1 MFRFSFFS
9 FLLPCR
15 RRVTQLTGAALLL
28 CGVMQ
33 AQATQRIEFSPDPA
47 GAYPEGIAWNARA
60 GAFLISSLRGGQL
73 GLVYPDGRYRR
84 FSTGTGLIT
93 TSGMLVDA
101 ERNRVLVCNE
111 DVGVSRNSAAGTRNR
126 VAQVLEFNL
135 DTGVLQQ
142 TYDLSSL
149 SHGSTLAND
158 LTLDAQGNIYVTDS
172 FQPQIYKIDRATH
185 QVSIL
190 VRSARL
196 MPADAPAAAQ
206 GTRPYLNGVVYHPD
220 GYLIAADYTRGLL
233 WKVTLDNAPAVSA
246 IRLPQRLKGPDG
258 LRLKNAH
265 ELVIVQSFPGEKG
278 SMSGDVTLL
287 SSTDGW
293 ASARI
298 AAVAAPP
305 GLDGPT
311 GAALRDGEVWVV
323 NSRYPRLFADVAQ
336 AESTKTF
343 SIVKVAFEPA
353 AADGRRSTTIANR
366 AGIGLNAH

>member
-1 MFRFSFFS
+1 MFRFSLFS
-9 FLLPCR
+9 FLLSRCPR
-15 RRVTQLTGAALLL
+15 LTQLAGAALFLS
-28 CGVMQ
+28 GVMQ
-33 AQATQRIEFSPDPA
+33 AQATQRIEFSPDAA

-60 GAFLISSLRGGQL
+60 GAFLVSSLRGGQL

-84 FSTGTGLIT
+84 FSTGSGLIT

-111 DVGVSRNSAAGTRNR
+111 DVGVSLNSTSGTRNR

-135 DTGVLQQ
+135 DTGALQQ

-149 SHGSTLAND
+149 SRGPTLAND
-158 LTLDAQGNIYVTDS
+158 LALDAQGNIYVTDS
-172 FQPQIYKIDRATH
+172 FQPQIYKIDRATR

-206 GTRPYLNGVVYHPD
+206 GTQPYLNGIVYHPD

-233 WKVTLDNAPAVSA
+233 WKVTLDNASA
-246 IRLPQRLKGPDG
+246 ISEIRLPQRLKGPDG

-265 ELVIVQSFPGEKG
+265 ELVIVQSYPGRKG
-278 SMSGDVTLL
+278 GMSGNVTLL
-287 SSTDGW
+287 ASSDGW
-293 ASARI
+293 ASAHL
-298 AAVAAPP
+298 AAVATPP

-336 AESTKTF
+336 AERTRTF
-343 SIVKVAFEPA
+343 SIVKVALERRPA
-353 AADGRRSTTIANR
+353 DR
-366 AGIGLNAH
+366 

>member
-1 MFRFSFFS
+1 MFRFSLFS
-9 FLLPCR
+9 FLLPRCR
-15 RRVTQLTGAALLL
+15 RLTQLAGAALFLS
-28 CGVMQ
+28 GVMQ
-33 AQATQRIEFSPDPA
+33 AQATQRIEFSPDAA

-60 GAFLISSLRGGQL
+60 GAFLVSSLRGGQL

-84 FSTGTGLIT
+84 FSTGSGLIT

-111 DVGVSRNSAAGTRNR
+111 DVGVSLNSASGTRNR

-135 DTGVLQQ
+135 DTGALQQ

-149 SHGSTLAND
+149 SRGPTLAND
-158 LTLDAQGNIYVTDS
+158 LALDAQGNIYVTDS
-172 FQPQIYKIDRATH
+172 FQPQIYKIDRATR

-206 GTRPYLNGVVYHPD
+206 GTQPYLNGIVYHPD

-233 WKVTLDNAPAVSA
+233 WKVTLDNASA
-246 IRLPQRLKGPDG
+246 ISEIRLPQRLKGPDG

-265 ELVIVQSFPGEKG
+265 ELVIVQSYPGRKG
-278 SMSGDVTLL
+278 GMSGNVTLL
-287 SSTDGW
+287 ASSDGW
-293 ASARI
+293 ASAHL
-298 AAVAAPP
+298 AAVATPP

-336 AESTKTF
+336 AERTRTF
-343 SIVKVAFEPA
+343 SIVRVALERRPA
-353 AADGRRSTTIANR
+353 DRRWLPTQ
-366 AGIGLNAH
+366 LE

>member
-1 MFRFSFFS
+1 S
-9 FLLPCR
+9 FLLPRC
-15 RRVTQLTGAALLL
+15 RRVTQLAGAALFLS
-28 CGVMQ
+28 GVMQ
-33 AQATQRIEFSPDPA
+33 AQATQRIDFSPDAA

-60 GAFLISSLRGGQL
+60 GAFLVSSLRGGQL

-84 FSTGTGLIT
+84 FSTGNGLIT

-111 DVGVSRNSAAGTRNR
+111 DVGVSLNSAPGTRNR

-135 DTGVLQQ
+135 DTGALQQ

-149 SHGSTLAND
+149 SRGPTLAND
-158 LTLDAQGNIYVTDS
+158 LALDAQGNIYVTDS
-172 FQPQIYKIDRATH
+172 FQPQIYKIDRATR

-206 GTRPYLNGVVYHPD
+206 GTQPYLNGIVYHPD

-233 WKVTLDNAPAVSA
+233 WKVTLDNASA
-246 IRLPQRLKGPDG
+246 ISEIRLPQRLKGPDG

-265 ELVIVQSFPGEKG
+265 ELVIVQSYPGRKG
-278 SMSGDVTLL
+278 GMSGNVTLL
-287 SSTDGW
+287 ASYDGW
-293 ASARI
+293 ASAHL
-298 AAVAAPP
+298 AAVATPP

-336 AESTKTF
+336 AESVRTF
-343 SIVKVAFEPA
+343 SIVKVALKRRPA
-353 AADGRRSTTIANR
+353 DRRRLPT
-366 AGIGLNAH
+366 LPE

>member
-1 MFRFSFFS
+1 MLMFRFSLFS
-9 FLLPCR
+9 FLLPRCR
-15 RRVTQLTGAALLL
+15 RLTQLAGAALFLS
-28 CGVMQ
+28 GVMQ
-33 AQATQRIEFSPDPA
+33 AQATQRIDFSPDAA

-60 GAFLISSLRGGQL
+60 GAFLVSSLRGGQL

-84 FSTGTGLIT
+84 FSTGSGLIT

-111 DVGVSRNSAAGTRNR
+111 DVGVSLNSASGTRNR

-135 DTGVLQQ
+135 DTGALQQ

-149 SHGSTLAND
+149 SRGPTLAND
-158 LTLDAQGNIYVTDS
+158 LALDAQGNIYVTDS
-172 FQPQIYKIDRATH
+172 FQPQIYKIDRATR

-206 GTRPYLNGVVYHPD
+206 GTQPYLNGIVYHPD

-233 WKVTLDNAPAVSA
+233 WKVTLDNASA
-246 IRLPQRLKGPDG
+246 ISEIRLPQRLKGPDG

-278 SMSGDVTLL
+278 GMSGNVTLL
-287 SSTDGW
+287 ASSDGW
-293 ASARI
+293 ASAHL
-298 AAVAAPP
+298 AAVATPP

-336 AESTKTF
+336 AERTRTF
-343 SIVKVAFEPA
+343 SIVRVALERRPA
-353 AADGRRSTTIANR
+353 DR
-366 AGIGLNAH
+366 

>member
-1 MFRFSFFS
+1 MFRFSLFS
-9 FLLPCR
+9 FLLSRCR
-15 RRVTQLTGAALLL
+15 RLTQLAGAALFLS
-28 CGVMQ
+28 GVMQ
-33 AQATQRIEFSPDPA
+33 AQATQRIDFSPDAA

-60 GAFLISSLRGGQL
+60 GAFLVSSLRGGQL

-84 FSTGTGLIT
+84 FSTGSGLIT

-111 DVGVSRNSAAGTRNR
+111 DVGVSLNSASGTRNR

-135 DTGVLQQ
+135 DNGALQQ

-149 SHGSTLAND
+149 SRGPTLAND
-158 LTLDAQGNIYVTDS
+158 LALDAQGNIYVTDS
-172 FQPQIYKIDRATH
+172 FQPQIYKIDRATR

-206 GTRPYLNGVVYHPD
+206 GTQPYLNGIVYHPD

-233 WKVTLDNAPAVSA
+233 WKVTLDNASA
-246 IRLPQRLKGPDG
+246 ISEIRLPQRLKGPDG

-265 ELVIVQSFPGEKG
+265 ELVIVQSYPGRKG
-278 SMSGDVTLL
+278 GMSGNVTLL
-287 SSTDGW
+287 ASSDGW
-293 ASARI
+293 ASAHL
-298 AAVAAPP
+298 AAVATPP

-336 AESTKTF
+336 AERTRTF
-343 SIVKVAFEPA
+343 SIVRVALERRPA
-353 AADGRRSTTIANR
+353 DR
-366 AGIGLNAH
+366 

>member
-1 MFRFSFFS
+1 MFPFRVFS
-9 FLLPCR
+9 LLVPQR
-15 RRVTQLTGAALLL
+15 RCAARLAGIALFIG
-28 CGVMQ
+28 GVVQ
-33 AQATQRIEFSPDPA
+33 AHATQRIDFSPDPA
-47 GAYPEGIAWNARA
+47 GAYPEGVAWNARA
-60 GAFLISSLRGGQL
+60 GAFLVSSLRGGQL

-84 FSTGTGLIT
+84 FSTGKGLIT

-135 DTGVLQQ
+135 DTGALQQ

-149 SHGSTLAND
+149 SHGPTLPND

-172 FQPQIYKIDRATH
+172 FQPQIYKIDRTTR

-190 VRSARL
+190 VRSSL
-196 MPADAPAAAQ
+196 LLPAEAPAAAQ
-206 GTRPYLNGVVYHPD
+206 GTQPYLNGIVYHPD

-233 WKVTLDNAPAVSA
+233 WKVTLENAPAVSE
-246 IRLPQRLKGPDG
+246 IRLPRRLKGPDG
-258 LRLKNAH
+258 LRLKNAN
-265 ELVIVQSFPGEKG
+265 ELVIVQSYPGRTG
-278 SMSGDVTLL
+278 GMSGDVSLL

-293 ASARI
+293 ASAHI
-298 AAVAAPP
+298 VAVAAPS

-323 NSRYPRLFADVAQ
+323 NSRYPKLFADVAQ
-336 AESTKTF
+336 AESVKRF
-343 SIVKVAFEPA
+343 SIVKVAFAPP
-353 AADGRRSTTIANR
+353 AADGR
-366 AGIGLNAH
+366 

>member
-1 MFRFSFFS
+1 MLMFRFNLFS
-9 FLLPCR
+9 FLLQR
-15 RRVTQLTGAALLL
+15 HRRVTRLAGVALLL
-28 CGVMQ
+28 SGVMQ
-33 AQATQRIEFSPDPA
+33 AQAVQRIEFSPDAA
-47 GAYPEGIAWNARA
+47 GAYPEGIAWNPRA
-60 GAFLISSLRGGQL
+60 GAFLVSSLRGGQL

-84 FSTGTGLIT
+84 FSTGKGLIT

-111 DVGVSRNSAAGTRNR
+111 DVGVSLSSAPGTRNR

-135 DTGVLQQ
+135 DTGALQQ
-142 TYDLSSL
+142 TYNLSSL
-149 SHGSTLAND
+149 SRGPTLAND
-158 LTLDAQGNIYVTDS
+158 LALDAQGNIYVTDS
-172 FQPQIYKIDRATH
+172 FQPQIYKVDRATR

-206 GTRPYLNGVVYHPD
+206 GTQPYLNGIVYHPD

-233 WKVTLDNAPAVSA
+233 WKVTLDSAPAISE

-265 ELVIVQSFPGEKG
+265 ELVIVQSFPGAKG

-287 SSTDGW
+287 SSNDDW
-293 ASARI
+293 ASAHI
-298 AAVAAPP
+298 TAVATPP
-305 GLDGPT
+305 ELDGPT

-336 AESTKTF
+336 AERTRTF
-343 SIVKVAFEPA
+343 SIVRVALERRPA
-353 AADGRRSTTIANR
+353 DRRRLPTR
-366 AGIGLNAH
+366 PE

>member
-1 MFRFSFFS
+1 MLMFRFSLFS
-9 FLLPCR
+9 FLLPWR
-15 RRVTQLTGAALLL
+15 RRLTQLAGAALFLS
-28 CGVMQ
+28 GVMQ
-33 AQATQRIEFSPDPA
+33 AQAAQRIDFSPDAA

-60 GAFLISSLRGGQL
+60 GAFLVSSLRGGQL

-84 FSTGTGLIT
+84 FSTGSGLIT

-111 DVGVSRNSAAGTRNR
+111 DVGVSLNSTSGTRNR

-135 DTGVLQQ
+135 DTGALQQ

-149 SHGSTLAND
+149 SRGPTLAND
-158 LTLDAQGNIYVTDS
+158 LALDAQGNIYVTDS
-172 FQPQIYKIDRATH
+172 FQPQIYKIDRATR

-206 GTRPYLNGVVYHPD
+206 GTQPYLNGIVYHPD

-233 WKVTLDNAPAVSA
+233 WKVTLDNAPAISE

-278 SMSGDVTLL
+278 GMSGDVTLL
-287 SSTDGW
+287 ASNDGW
-293 ASARI
+293 ASAHI
-298 AAVAAPP
+298 TAVATPP
-305 GLDGPT
+305 ELDGPT

-336 AESTKTF
+336 AESVRTF
-343 SIVKVAFEPA
+343 SIVKVALERRPA
-353 AADGRRSTTIANR
+353 DRRRLPT
-366 AGIGLNAH
+366 LPE

>member
-1 MFRFSFFS
+1 MLMFRFSLFS
-9 FLLPCR
+9 FLLPRCR
-15 RRVTQLTGAALLL
+15 RLTQLAGAALFLS
-28 CGVMQ
+28 GVMQ
-33 AQATQRIEFSPDPA
+33 AQATQRIDFSPDAA

-60 GAFLISSLRGGQL
+60 GAFLVSSLRGGQL

-84 FSTGTGLIT
+84 FSTGSGLIT

-111 DVGVSRNSAAGTRNR
+111 DVGVSLNSASGTRNR

-135 DTGVLQQ
+135 DTGALQQ

-149 SHGSTLAND
+149 SRGPTLAND
-158 LTLDAQGNIYVTDS
+158 LALDAQGNIYVTDS
-172 FQPQIYKIDRATH
+172 FQPQIYKIDRATR

-206 GTRPYLNGVVYHPD
+206 GTQPYLNGIVYHPD

-233 WKVTLDNAPAVSA
+233 WKVTLDNASA
-246 IRLPQRLKGPDG
+246 ISEIRLPQRLKGPDG

-265 ELVIVQSFPGEKG
+265 ELVIVQSYPGRKRG
-278 SMSGDVTLL
+278 MSGNVTLL
-287 SSTDGW
+287 ASSDGW
-293 ASARI
+293 ASAHL
-298 AAVAAPP
+298 AAVATPP

-336 AESTKTF
+336 AERTRTF
-343 SIVKVAFEPA
+343 SIVRVALERRPA
-353 AADGRRSTTIANR
+353 DR
-366 AGIGLNAH
+366 

>member
-1 MFRFSFFS
+1 MFRFSLFS
-9 FLLPCR
+9 FLLPRCR
-15 RRVTQLTGAALLL
+15 GLTQLAGAALFLS
-28 CGVMQ
+28 GVMQ
-33 AQATQRIEFSPDPA
+33 AQATQRIEFSPDAA

-60 GAFLISSLRGGQL
+60 GAFLVSSLRGGQL

-84 FSTGTGLIT
+84 FSTGSGLIT

-111 DVGVSRNSAAGTRNR
+111 DVGVSLNSTSGTRNR

-135 DTGVLQQ
+135 DTGALQQ

-149 SHGSTLAND
+149 SRGPTLAND
-158 LTLDAQGNIYVTDS
+158 LALDAQGNIYVTDS
-172 FQPQIYKIDRATH
+172 FQPQIYKIDRATR

-206 GTRPYLNGVVYHPD
+206 GTQPYLNGIVYHPD

-233 WKVTLDNAPAVSA
+233 WKVTLDNASA
-246 IRLPQRLKGPDG
+246 ISEIRLPQRLKGPDG

-265 ELVIVQSFPGEKG
+265 ELVIVQSYPGRKG
-278 SMSGDVTLL
+278 GMSGNVTLL
-287 SSTDGW
+287 ASSDGW
-293 ASARI
+293 ASAHL
-298 AAVAAPP
+298 AAVATPP

-336 AESTKTF
+336 AERTRTF
-343 SIVKVAFEPA
+343 SIVRVALERRPA
-353 AADGRRSTTIANR
+353 DR
-366 AGIGLNAH
+366 

>member
-1 MFRFSFFS
+1 MFRFCLFS
-9 FLLPCR
+9 FLLPRCR
-15 RRVTQLTGAALLL
+15 RLTQLAGAALFLS
-28 CGVMQ
+28 GVMQ
-33 AQATQRIEFSPDPA
+33 AQATQRIDFSPDAA

-60 GAFLISSLRGGQL
+60 GAFLVSSLRGGQL

-84 FSTGTGLIT
+84 FSTGSGLIT

-111 DVGVSRNSAAGTRNR
+111 DVGVSLNSAPGTRNR

-135 DTGVLQQ
+135 DTGALQQ

-149 SHGSTLAND
+149 SRGPTLAND
-158 LTLDAQGNIYVTDS
+158 LALDAQGNIYVTDS
-172 FQPQIYKIDRATH
+172 FQPQIYKIDRATR

-206 GTRPYLNGVVYHPD
+206 GTQPYLNGIVYHPD

-233 WKVTLDNAPAVSA
+233 WKVTLDNASA
-246 IRLPQRLKGPDG
+246 ISEIRLPQRLKGPDG

-265 ELVIVQSFPGEKG
+265 ELVIVQSYPGRKG
-278 SMSGDVTLL
+278 GMSGNVTLL
-287 SSTDGW
+287 ASYDGW
-293 ASARI
+293 ASAHL
-298 AAVAAPP
+298 AAVATPP

-336 AESTKTF
+336 AESVRTF
-343 SIVKVAFEPA
+343 SIVKVALKRRPA
-353 AADGRRSTTIANR
+353 DRRRLPT
-366 AGIGLNAH
+366 LPE

>member
-1 MFRFSFFS
+1 MLMFRFCLFS
-9 FLLPCR
+9 FLLPR
-15 RRVTQLTGAALLL
+15 RRRLTQLAGAALFLS
-28 CGVMQ
+28 GVMQ
-33 AQATQRIEFSPDPA
+33 AQATQRIDFSPDAA
-47 GAYPEGIAWNARA
+47 GAYPEGIAWNTRA
-60 GAFLISSLRGGQL
+60 GAFLVSSLRGGQL

-84 FSTGTGLIT
+84 FSTGSGLIT

-111 DVGVSRNSAAGTRNR
+111 DVGVSLNSASGTRNR

-135 DTGVLQQ
+135 DTGALQQ

-149 SHGSTLAND
+149 SRGPTLAND
-158 LTLDAQGNIYVTDS
+158 LALDAQGNIYVTDS
-172 FQPQIYKIDRATH
+172 FQPQIYKIDRATRK
-185 QVSIL
+185 VSIL

-206 GTRPYLNGVVYHPD
+206 GTQPYLNGIVYHPD

-233 WKVTLDNAPAVSA
+233 WKVTLDNAPAISE

-265 ELVIVQSFPGEKG
+265 ELVIVQSYPGRKG
-278 SMSGDVTLL
+278 GMSGNVTLL
-287 SSTDGW
+287 ASSDGW
-293 ASARI
+293 ASAHL
-298 AAVAAPP
+298 AAVATPP

-336 AESTKTF
+336 AERTRTF
-343 SIVKVAFEPA
+343 SIVKVALERRPA
-353 AADGRRSTTIANR
+353 DR
-366 AGIGLNAH
+366 

>member
-1 MFRFSFFS
+1 MFRFSLFS
-9 FLLPCR
+9 FLLSRCR
-15 RRVTQLTGAALLL
+15 RLTQLAGAALFLS
-28 CGVMQ
+28 GVMQ
-33 AQATQRIEFSPDPA
+33 AQATQRIEFSPDAA

-60 GAFLISSLRGGQL
+60 GAFLVSSLRGGQL

-84 FSTGTGLIT
+84 FSTGNGLIT

-111 DVGVSRNSAAGTRNR
+111 DVGVSLNSTSGTRNR

-135 DTGVLQQ
+135 DTGALQQ

-149 SHGSTLAND
+149 SRGPTLAND
-158 LTLDAQGNIYVTDS
+158 LALDAQGNIYVTDS
-172 FQPQIYKIDRATH
+172 FQPQIYKIDRATR

-206 GTRPYLNGVVYHPD
+206 GTQPYLNGIVYHPD

-233 WKVTLDNAPAVSA
+233 WKVTLDNASA
-246 IRLPQRLKGPDG
+246 ISEIRLPQRLKGPDG

-265 ELVIVQSFPGEKG
+265 ELVIVQSYPGRKG
-278 SMSGDVTLL
+278 GMSGNVTLL
-287 SSTDGW
+287 ASSDGW
-293 ASARI
+293 ASAHL
-298 AAVAAPP
+298 AAVATPP

-336 AESTKTF
+336 AERTRTF
-343 SIVKVAFEPA
+343 SIVRVALERRPA
-353 AADGRRSTTIANR
+353 DR
-366 AGIGLNAH
+366 

>member
-1 MFRFSFFS
+1 MFRFSLFS
-9 FLLPCR
+9 FLLQR
-15 RRVTQLTGAALLL
+15 HRRVTRLAGVALLL
-28 CGVMQ
+28 SGVMQ
-33 AQATQRIEFSPDPA
+33 AQAVQRIEFSPDAA
-47 GAYPEGIAWNARA
+47 GAYPEGIAWNPRA
-60 GAFLISSLRGGQL
+60 GAFLVSSLRGGQL

-84 FSTGTGLIT
+84 FSTGKGLIT

-111 DVGVSRNSAAGTRNR
+111 DVGVSLNSAPGTRNR

-135 DTGVLQQ
+135 DTGALQQ

-149 SHGSTLAND
+149 SRGPTLAND
-158 LTLDAQGNIYVTDS
+158 LALDAQGNIYVTDS
-172 FQPQIYKIDRATH
+172 FQPQIYKIDRATR

-196 MPADAPAAAQ
+196 MPAEVPAAAQ
-206 GTRPYLNGVVYHPD
+206 GTQPYLNGIVYHPD

-233 WKVTLDNAPAVSA
+233 WKVTLDIAPAISE

-265 ELVIVQSFPGEKG
+265 ELVIVQSFPGAKG

-287 SSTDGW
+287 SSNDGW
-293 ASARI
+293 DSAYI
-298 AAVAAPP
+298 TAVATPSE
-305 GLDGPT
+305 LDGPT

-336 AESTKTF
+336 AERTRTF
-343 SIVKVAFEPA
+343 SIVRVALERRPA
-353 AADGRRSTTIANR
+353 DR
-366 AGIGLNAH
+366 

>member
-1 MFRFSFFS
+1 MFRFSLFS
-9 FLLPCR
+9 FLLPRCR
-15 RRVTQLTGAALLL
+15 RLTQLAGAALFLS
-28 CGVMQ
+28 GVMQ
-33 AQATQRIEFSPDPA
+33 AQATQRIDFSPDAA

-60 GAFLISSLRGGQL
+60 GAFLVSSLRGGQL

-84 FSTGTGLIT
+84 FSTGSGLIT

-111 DVGVSRNSAAGTRNR
+111 DVGVSLNSASGTRNR

-135 DTGVLQQ
+135 DTGALQQ

-149 SHGSTLAND
+149 SRGPTLAND
-158 LTLDAQGNIYVTDS
+158 LALDAQGNIYVTDS
-172 FQPQIYKIDRATH
+172 FQPQIYKIDRATR

-206 GTRPYLNGVVYHPD
+206 GTQPYLNGIVYHPD

-233 WKVTLDNAPAVSA
+233 WKVTLDNASA
-246 IRLPQRLKGPDG
+246 ISEIRLPQRLKGPDG

-278 SMSGDVTLL
+278 GMSGNVTLL
-287 SSTDGW
+287 ASSDGW
-293 ASARI
+293 ASAHL
-298 AAVAAPP
+298 AAVATPP

-336 AESTKTF
+336 AERTRTF
-343 SIVKVAFEPA
+343 SIVRVALERRPA
-353 AADGRRSTTIANR
+353 DR
-366 AGIGLNAH
+366 

>member
-1 MFRFSFFS
+1 MFRFCLFS
-9 FLLPCR
+9 FLLPR
-15 RRVTQLTGAALLL
+15 RRRLTQLAGAALFLS
-28 CGVMQ
+28 GVMQ
-33 AQATQRIEFSPDPA
+33 AQATQRIEFSPDAA

-60 GAFLISSLRGGQL
+60 GAFLVSSLRGGQL

-84 FSTGTGLIT
+84 FSTGSGLIT

-111 DVGVSRNSAAGTRNR
+111 DVGVSLNSASGTRNR

-135 DTGVLQQ
+135 DTGALQQ

-149 SHGSTLAND
+149 SRGPTLAND
-158 LTLDAQGNIYVTDS
+158 LALDAQGNIYVTDS
-172 FQPQIYKIDRATH
+172 FQPQIYKIDRATR

-196 MPADAPAAAQ
+196 MPANAPAAAQ
-206 GTRPYLNGVVYHPD
+206 GTQPYLNGIVYHPD
-220 GYLIAADYTRGLL
+220 GYLIAANYTRGLL
-233 WKVTLDNAPAVSA
+233 WKVTLDNAPAISE

-265 ELVIVQSFPGEKG
+265 ELVIVQSFPGAKG

-287 SSTDGW
+287 SSNDGW
-293 ASARI
+293 ASAYI
-298 AAVAAPP
+298 TAVATPSE
-305 GLDGPT
+305 LDGPT

-336 AESTKTF
+336 AERTRTF
-343 SIVKVAFEPA
+343 SIVRVALERRPA
-353 AADGRRSTTIANR
+353 DRRRLPTR
-366 AGIGLNAH
+366 PE

>member
-1 MFRFSFFS
+1 MFRFSLFS
-9 FLLPCR
+9 FLLPRCR
-15 RRVTQLTGAALLL
+15 RLTQLAGAALFLS
-28 CGVMQ
+28 GVMQ
-33 AQATQRIEFSPDPA
+33 AQATQRIEFSPDAA

-60 GAFLISSLRGGQL
+60 GAFLVSSLRGGQL

-84 FSTGTGLIT
+84 FSTGNGLIT

-111 DVGVSRNSAAGTRNR
+111 DVGVSLNSASGTRNR

-135 DTGVLQQ
+135 DTGALQQ

-149 SHGSTLAND
+149 SRGPTLAND
-158 LTLDAQGNIYVTDS
+158 LALDVQGNIYVTDS
-172 FQPQIYKIDRATH
+172 FQPQIYKIDRATR

-206 GTRPYLNGVVYHPD
+206 GTQPYLNGIVYHPD

-233 WKVTLDNAPAVSA
+233 WKVTLDNAPAISE

-265 ELVIVQSFPGEKG
+265 ELVIVQSYPGRKG
-278 SMSGDVTLL
+278 GMSGNVTLL
-287 SSTDGW
+287 ASSDGW
-293 ASARI
+293 ASAHL
-298 AAVAAPP
+298 AAVATPP

-336 AESTKTF
+336 AERTRTF
-343 SIVKVAFEPA
+343 SIVRVALERRPA
-353 AADGRRSTTIANR
+353 DR
-366 AGIGLNAH
+366 

>member
-1 MFRFSFFS
+1 MLMFRFSLFS
-9 FLLPCR
+9 FLLPRCR
-15 RRVTQLTGAALLL
+15 RLTQLAGAALFLS
-28 CGVMQ
+28 GVMQ
-33 AQATQRIEFSPDPA
+33 AQATQRIEFSPDAA

-60 GAFLISSLRGGQL
+60 GAFLVSSLRGGQL

-84 FSTGTGLIT
+84 FSTGSGLIT

-111 DVGVSRNSAAGTRNR
+111 DVGVSLNSASGTRNR

-135 DTGVLQQ
+135 DTGALQQ

-149 SHGSTLAND
+149 SRGPTLAND
-158 LTLDAQGNIYVTDS
+158 LALDAQGNIYVTDS
-172 FQPQIYKIDRATH
+172 FQPQIYKIDRATR

-206 GTRPYLNGVVYHPD
+206 GTQPYLNGIVYHPD

-233 WKVTLDNAPAVSA
+233 WKVTLDNASA
-246 IRLPQRLKGPDG
+246 ISEIRLPQRLKGPDG

-265 ELVIVQSFPGEKG
+265 ELVIVQSYPGRKG
-278 SMSGDVTLL
+278 GMSGNVTLL
-287 SSTDGW
+287 ASSDGW
-293 ASARI
+293 ASAHL
-298 AAVAAPP
+298 AAVATPP

-336 AESTKTF
+336 AERTRTF
-343 SIVKVAFEPA
+343 SIVRVALERRPA
-353 AADGRRSTTIANR
+353 DR
-366 AGIGLNAH
+366 

>member
-1 MFRFSFFS
+1 MFRFCLFS
-9 FLLPCR
+9 FLLPR
-15 RRVTQLTGAALLL
+15 RRRLTRLAGVALFLS
-28 CGVMQ
+28 GVMQ
-33 AQATQRIEFSPDPA
+33 AQAAQRIDFWPDAA

-60 GAFLISSLRGGQL
+60 GAFLVSSLRGGQL

-84 FSTGTGLIT
+84 FSTGSGLIT

-111 DVGVSRNSAAGTRNR
+111 DVGVSLNSASGTRNR

-135 DTGVLQQ
+135 DTGALQQ

-149 SHGSTLAND
+149 SRGPTLAND
-158 LTLDAQGNIYVTDS
+158 LALDVQGNIYVTDS
-172 FQPQIYKIDRATH
+172 FQPQIYKVDRATR

-206 GTRPYLNGVVYHPD
+206 GTQPYLNGIVSHPD

-233 WKVTLDNAPAVSA
+233 WKVTLDSAPTISE

-265 ELVIVQSFPGEKG
+265 ELVIVQSFPGAKG

-287 SSTDGW
+287 SSNDGW
-293 ASARI
+293 ASAHI
-298 AAVAAPP
+298 TAVATPSE
-305 GLDGPT
+305 LDGPT

-336 AESTKTF
+336 AERTRTF
-343 SIVKVAFEPA
+343 SIVKVALERRPA
-353 AADGRRSTTIANR
+353 DRRRLPT
-366 AGIGLNAH
+366 LPE

>member
-1 MFRFSFFS
+1 MFRFCLFS
-9 FLLPCR
+9 FLLPRC
-15 RRVTQLTGAALLL
+15 RRVTQLAGAALFLS
-28 CGVMQ
+28 GVMQ
-33 AQATQRIEFSPDPA
+33 AQATQRIDFSPDTA

-60 GAFLISSLRGGQL
+60 GAFLVSSLRGGQL

-84 FSTGTGLIT
+84 FSTGSGLIT

-111 DVGVSRNSAAGTRNR
+111 DVGVSLNSAPGTRNR

-135 DTGVLQQ
+135 DTGALQQ

-149 SHGSTLAND
+149 SRGPTLAND
-158 LTLDAQGNIYVTDS
+158 LALDAQGNIYVTDS
-172 FQPQIYKIDRATH
+172 FQPQIYKIDRATR

-206 GTRPYLNGVVYHPD
+206 GTQPYLNGIVYHPD

-233 WKVTLDNAPAVSA
+233 WKVTLDNASA
-246 IRLPQRLKGPDG
+246 ISEIRLPQRLKGPDG

-265 ELVIVQSFPGEKG
+265 ELVIVQSYPGRKG
-278 SMSGDVTLL
+278 GMSGNVTLL
-287 SSTDGW
+287 ASYDGW
-293 ASARI
+293 ASAHL
-298 AAVAAPP
+298 AAVATPP

-336 AESTKTF
+336 AESVRTF
-343 SIVKVAFEPA
+343 SIVKVALKRRPA
-353 AADGRRSTTIANR
+353 DRRRLPT
-366 AGIGLNAH
+366 LPE

>member
-1 MFRFSFFS
+1 MLMFRFSLFS
-9 FLLPCR
+9 FLLQR
-15 RRVTQLTGAALLL
+15 HRRVTRLAGVALLL
-28 CGVMQ
+28 SGVMQ
-33 AQATQRIEFSPDPA
+33 AQAAQRIEFSPDTA
-47 GAYPEGIAWNARA
+47 GAYPEGIAWNPRA
-60 GAFLISSLRGGQL
+60 GAFLVSSLRGGQL

-84 FSTGTGLIT
+84 FSTGKGLIT

-111 DVGVSRNSAAGTRNR
+111 DVGVSLSSVPGTRNR

-135 DTGVLQQ
+135 DTGALQQ

-149 SHGSTLAND
+149 SRGPTLAND
-158 LTLDAQGNIYVTDS
+158 LALDAQGNIYVTDS
-172 FQPQIYKIDRATH
+172 FQPQIYKIDRATR

-206 GTRPYLNGVVYHPD
+206 GTQPYLNGIVYHPD

-233 WKVTLDNAPAVSA
+233 WKVTLDSAPAISE

-265 ELVIVQSFPGEKG
+265 ELVIVQSFPGAKG

-287 SSTDGW
+287 SSNDGW
-293 ASARI
+293 ASAYI
-298 AAVAAPP
+298 TAVATPSE
-305 GLDGPT
+305 LDGPT

-336 AESTKTF
+336 AERTRTF
-343 SIVKVAFEPA
+343 SIVRVALERRPA
-353 AADGRRSTTIANR
+353 DRRRLPTQPE
-366 AGIGLNAH
+366 

>member
-1 MFRFSFFS
+1 MLMFRFCLFS
-9 FLLPCR
+9 FLLPRC
-15 RRVTQLTGAALLL
+15 RRVTQLAGAALFLS
-28 CGVMQ
+28 GVMQ
-33 AQATQRIEFSPDPA
+33 AQATQRIDFSPDAA

-60 GAFLISSLRGGQL
+60 GAFLVSSLRGGQL

-84 FSTGTGLIT
+84 FSTGSGLIT

-111 DVGVSRNSAAGTRNR
+111 DVGVSLNSAPGTRNR

-135 DTGVLQQ
+135 DTGALQQ

-149 SHGSTLAND
+149 SRGPTLAND
-158 LTLDAQGNIYVTDS
+158 LALDAQGNIYVTDS
-172 FQPQIYKIDRATH
+172 FQPQIYKIDRATR

-206 GTRPYLNGVVYHPD
+206 GTQPYLNGIVYHPD

-233 WKVTLDNAPAVSA
+233 WKVTLDNASA
-246 IRLPQRLKGPDG
+246 ISEIRLPQRLKGPDG

-265 ELVIVQSFPGEKG
+265 ELVIVQSYPGRKG
-278 SMSGDVTLL
+278 GMSGNVTLL
-287 SSTDGW
+287 ASYDGW
-293 ASARI
+293 ASAHL
-298 AAVAAPP
+298 AAVATPP

-336 AESTKTF
+336 AESVRTF
-343 SIVKVAFEPA
+343 SIVKVALKRRPA
-353 AADGRRSTTIANR
+353 DRRRLPT
-366 AGIGLNAH
+366 LPE

>member
-1 MFRFSFFS
+1 MFRFSLFS
-9 FLLPCR
+9 FLLPRR
-15 RRVTQLTGAALLL
+15 RRVTQLAGAALFLS
-28 CGVMQ
+28 GVMQ
-33 AQATQRIEFSPDPA
+33 AQATQRIDFSPDAA

-60 GAFLISSLRGGQL
+60 GAFLVSSLRGGQL

-84 FSTGTGLIT
+84 FSTGSGLIT

-111 DVGVSRNSAAGTRNR
+111 DVGVSLNSASGTRNR

-135 DTGVLQQ
+135 DTGALQQ

-149 SHGSTLAND
+149 SRGPTLAND
-158 LTLDAQGNIYVTDS
+158 LALDAQGNIYVTDS
-172 FQPQIYKIDRATH
+172 FQPQIYKIDRATR

-206 GTRPYLNGVVYHPD
+206 GTQPYLNGIVYHPD

-233 WKVTLDNAPAVSA
+233 WKVTLDNAPAISE

-265 ELVIVQSFPGEKG
+265 ELVIVQSYPGRKG
-278 SMSGDVTLL
+278 GMSGNVTLL
-287 SSTDGW
+287 ASSDGW
-293 ASARI
+293 ASAHL
-298 AAVAAPP
+298 AAVATPP

-336 AESTKTF
+336 AERTRTF
-343 SIVKVAFEPA
+343 SIVRVALERRPA
-353 AADGRRSTTIANR
+353 DR
-366 AGIGLNAH
+366 

>member
-1 MFRFSFFS
+1 MFRFSLFS
-9 FLLPCR
+9 FLLQR
-15 RRVTQLTGAALLL
+15 HRRVTRLAGVALLL
-28 CGVMQ
+28 SGVMQ
-33 AQATQRIEFSPDPA
+33 AQAVQRIEFSPDAA
-47 GAYPEGIAWNARA
+47 GAYPEGIAWNPRA
-60 GAFLISSLRGGQL
+60 GAFLVSSLRGGQL

-84 FSTGTGLIT
+84 FSTGKGLIT

-111 DVGVSRNSAAGTRNR
+111 DVGVSLSSAPGTRNR

-135 DTGVLQQ
+135 DTGALQQ

-149 SHGSTLAND
+149 SRGPTLAND
-158 LTLDAQGNIYVTDS
+158 LALDAQGNIYVTDS
-172 FQPQIYKIDRATH
+172 FQPQIYKVDRATR

-196 MPADAPAAAQ
+196 MPAEVPAAAQ
-206 GTRPYLNGVVYHPD
+206 GTQPYLNGIVSHPD

-233 WKVTLDNAPAVSA
+233 WKVTLDSAPAISE

-265 ELVIVQSFPGEKG
+265 ELVIVQSFPGAKG

-287 SSTDGW
+287 FSNDGW
-293 ASARI
+293 ASAYI
-298 AAVAAPP
+298 TAVATPSE
-305 GLDGPT
+305 LDGPT

-336 AESTKTF
+336 AERTRTF
-343 SIVKVAFEPA
+343 SIVRVALERRPA
-353 AADGRRSTTIANR
+353 DR
-366 AGIGLNAH
+366 

>member
-1 MFRFSFFS
+1 MLMFRFSLFS
-9 FLLPCR
+9 FLLPRCR
-15 RRVTQLTGAALLL
+15 RLTQLAGAALFLS
-28 CGVMQ
+28 GVMQ
-33 AQATQRIEFSPDPA
+33 AQATQRIEFSPDAA

-60 GAFLISSLRGGQL
+60 GAFLVSSLRGGQL

-84 FSTGTGLIT
+84 FSTGNGLIT

-111 DVGVSRNSAAGTRNR
+111 DVGVSLNSASGTRNR

-135 DTGVLQQ
+135 DTGALQQ

-149 SHGSTLAND
+149 SRGPTLAND
-158 LTLDAQGNIYVTDS
+158 LALDVQGNIYVTDS
-172 FQPQIYKIDRATH
+172 FQPQIYKIDRATR

-206 GTRPYLNGVVYHPD
+206 GTQPYLNGIVYHPD

-233 WKVTLDNAPAVSA
+233 WKVTLDNAPAISE

-265 ELVIVQSFPGEKG
+265 ELVIVQSYPGRKG
-278 SMSGDVTLL
+278 GMSGNVTLL
-287 SSTDGW
+287 ASSDGW
-293 ASARI
+293 ASAHL
-298 AAVAAPP
+298 AAVATPP

-336 AESTKTF
+336 AERTRTF
-343 SIVKVAFEPA
+343 SIVRVALERRPA
-353 AADGRRSTTIANR
+353 DR
-366 AGIGLNAH
+366 